1 MEHVYYSQVLNKII
15 IVEWIGSEF
24 APNNLIAS
32 ARFTGIESIEELE
45 VVSQELLVKLG
56 DLWKLEFMDLE

>member
-56 DLWKLEFMDLE
+56 DL